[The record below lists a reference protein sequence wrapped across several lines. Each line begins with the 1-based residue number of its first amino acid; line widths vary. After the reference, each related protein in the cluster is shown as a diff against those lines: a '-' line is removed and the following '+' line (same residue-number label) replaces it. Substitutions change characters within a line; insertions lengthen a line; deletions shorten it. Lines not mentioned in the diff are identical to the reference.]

1 MTSSRMLWE
10 EMRAEA
16 GGRTHTPVPQRACLA
31 KGPLGP
37 GHWVPSAKEKQLKLQ
52 AYSAV
57 PDVPSTEKRMGP
69 AGPLDLAQ
77 THGSMS
83 SWCPAGCENI

>member
-16 GGRTHTPVPQRACLA
+16 GRRRRTLVPQRACLA

-37 GHWVPSAKEKQLKLQ
+37 GHWVPSATEKQLKLQ
-52 AYSAV
+52 AYAAV
-57 PDVPSTEKRMGP
+57 SDVPSTEKRVRP

-77 THGSMS
+77 TPGSMS